1 MVGDMLIRQM
11 MDIDTDPETK
21 ENSGKIS
28 FQDMKEI
35 FQSSA
40 HLCAKEINLLLRTY
54 VLKYGYDQI
63 VYTDL
68 IEDIFQVRFDFLSS
82 RLMDINVQNMKDDFL

>member
-1 MVGDMLIRQM
+1 M
-11 MDIDTDPETK
+11 
-21 ENSGKIS
+21 
-28 FQDMKEI
+28 
-35 FQSSA
+35 
-40 HLCAKEINLLLRTY
+40 RTY

-68 IEDIFQVRFDFLSS
+68 VEDIFQVRFDFLRS